1 MRPLLCLCLTL
12 AAIARANYAEEAYAA
27 TFKLHNIALNGT
39 CSLYRR
45 PAPDEAIYLVTTQHQ
60 MEGAKGDTCMI
71 VLREPQADGSYKRND
86 SPIVIRKDGK
96 PTWVRHPKLDLAVLK
111 LTTPPKGTHA
121 TLPTSEIADEARLA
135 AAKPAIGSPF
145 LLLSFP
151 HGIES
156 VRAGFPVARQAI
168 FAAPPLLS
176 ATAYPTFYADV
187 HASPGDSGGPGFVEG
202 ANGRP
207 LIVGM
212 CFERENH
219 DEKITTELTSG
230 IVKHPLYLAN
240 FIHGKYLLETIEAAA
255 RP

>member
-1 MRPLLCLCLTL
+1 
-12 AAIARANYAEEAYAA
+12 
-27 TFKLHNIALNGT
+27 
-39 CSLYRR
+39 
-45 PAPDEAIYLVTTQHQ
+45 V
-60 MEGAKGDTCMI
+60 I
-71 VLREPQADGSYKRND
+71 VLREPQPDGSYKRND
-86 SPIVIRKDGK
+86 FPIVIRKEGK

-111 LTTPPKGTHA
+111 LTTPPKGTYA

-156 VRAGFPVARQAI
+156 VRAGFPIARQAI

-176 ATAYPTFYADV
+176 STAYPTFFADV
-187 HASPGDSGGPGFVEG
+187 HASPGDSGGPGFIEG

-219 DEKITTELTSG
+219 DEKVKTELTSG
-230 IVKHPLYLAN
+230 IIKHPLYLAN

-255 RP
+255 K

>member
-1 MRPLLCLCLTL
+1 M
-12 AAIARANYAEEAYAA
+12 
-27 TFKLHNIALNGT
+27 
-39 CSLYRR
+39 
-45 PAPDEAIYLVTTQHQ
+45 V
-60 MEGAKGDTCMI
+60 

-86 SPIVIRKDGK
+86 FPITIRKEGK

-111 LTTPPKGTHA
+111 LTTPPKGTYA

-135 AAKPAIGSPF
+135 AAKPAIGSSF
-145 LLLSFP
+145 ILLSFP

-156 VRAGFPVARQAI
+156 VRAGFPVARQAG

-176 ATAYPTFYADV
+176 STAYPTFYADV
-187 HASPGDSGGPGFVEG
+187 HACPGDSGGPGFIEG
-202 ANGRP
+202 AKGRP

-219 DEKITTELTSG
+219 DEKVTTELTSG

-255 RP
+255 K